1 MSRSISK
8 RSRSRKRS
16 KRRKSKSK
24 RPIKEK
30 VWGTQK
36 KITILGFTISDL
48 SYNLAK
54 DVLAEAR
61 KIKPRIGV
69 IKKHTYLKKPLYSV
83 HFSTRYLTLPQYK
96 KLQLLHKKVIRN
108 LRSKN

>member
-1 MSRSISK
+1 MSRSRSK
-8 RSRSRKRS
+8 RNRSRSRKTS

-30 VWGTQK
+30 VYGSKK

-54 DVLAEAR
+54 DVLAQAR

-69 IKKHTYLKKPLYSV
+69 IKKHTYLNKPLYSI
-83 HFSTRYLTLPQYK
+83 HFSTRSLTLPQYK

-108 LRSKN
+108 L